1 MYCHDCIGRL
11 SVEVGPKPREGGA
24 GADRF
29 GNVQCQRCGAPL
41 PAGAPEGA
49 VGRKLTQLARFG
61 LADTG
66 EGPKG
71 T

>member
-1 MYCHDCIGRL
+1 MYCQTCTGQL
-11 SVEVGPKPREGGA
+11 SVEVGPRPREGGA

-41 PAGAPEGA
+41 PAGAPEGT

-66 EGPKG
+66 EASGG
-71 T
+71 V

>member
-1 MYCHDCIGRL
+1 MHCQTCIGQL
-11 SVEVGPKPREGGA
+11 SLEDGPRPREGGA

-29 GNVQCQRCGAPL
+29 GNVQCQRCGTPL
-41 PAGAPEGA
+41 PAGAPEGT

-66 EGPKG
+66 EAPGGP
-71 T
+71 

>member
-1 MYCHDCIGRL
+1 MHCQACTGQLR
-11 SVEVGPKPREGGA
+11 VEVGPKPREGGA

-29 GNVQCQRCGAPL
+29 GNLQCQRCGAPL

-49 VGRKLTQLARFG
+49 VVRKLTQLARFG

-66 EGPKG
+66 DAPKG